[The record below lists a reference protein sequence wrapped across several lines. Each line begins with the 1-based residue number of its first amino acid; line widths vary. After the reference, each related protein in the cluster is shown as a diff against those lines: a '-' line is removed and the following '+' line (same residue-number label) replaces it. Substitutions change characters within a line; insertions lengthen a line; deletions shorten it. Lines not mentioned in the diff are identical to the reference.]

1 MERLIIHRK
10 NIKVNI
16 KNESM
21 NNWLKERDIIKYN
34 ETINSTQISNHKNG
48 ITKNGII
55 KNGIFIPYLSLPT
68 KCK

>member
-21 NNWLKERDIIKYN
+21 NNWLKERDIIRYN
-34 ETINSTQISNHKNG
+34 ETINSTHITNHE
-48 ITKNGII
+48 NGII